1 MMSGKSFWAN
11 HIENLKRRGWTYLL
25 CIFTLFLALPVWRA
39 MQISAMQQRM
49 KIEPYY
55 YGYSDP
61 KEILRNAFLEQITFG
76 GELLLIIFAFAVLLA
91 IQGFSWQNSRKKLD
105 LYMSVPISSMAR
117 FRIIYLNGVW
127 IFASSYLVSL
137 LLALLVGTAMG
148 VASGRT
154 AICALAAYLA
164 NLIFFLA
171 VYNLT
176 LIAVMMTGKMLV
188 SLMAAM
194 VFFLYEYGIR
204 MLFDTL
210 RTIFFQTYCQ
220 MSSISLTV
228 WTSPLFAWTDNG
240 SQYALGYGTY
250 HFTMFLKALGL
261 VTAQAVIYG
270 GIAYYL
276 YRKRGA
282 QAAGHAM
289 AFPRSQGVVKLLL
302 MIPFTF
308 FVGLFFRQFSE
319 SSTFFTLLGM
329 GIGLLLGHGL
339 IQIIYDA
346 DIRSIL
352 KKKWHI
358 LAAGVVSAGIFAV
371 FYFDLT
377 GYDAWIP
384 QPSSIREVAFCFENG
399 NFGVYHYENL
409 FSEDMYYRSSGDYMM
424 AHMASE
430 ETATQEAVR
439 ELARRSQ
446 EVERGQN
453 IVSVM
458 IKYVLENGRSA
469 YRSILVDT
477 VASIDQLDILFADSQ
492 FQEARYQV
500 GDPAFEEH
508 AQELE
513 IVYSNGLEEE
523 EFFGDAQ
530 GLIHTF
536 AREIRGCSFR
546 LTQEEL
552 PVGILVLRY
561 HIPGEPEY
569 AYYTWRYPVYEAFD
583 ETVSL
588 LRKQDAYLELT
599 QGGGYLNPEQVASVT
614 ITCYNRKEIETDDF
628 GDKLTSAYE
637 EERVTT
643 ETFTDEEEIAQILPA
658 LYPESLEEVAGRS
671 SDRWGWDVKDY
682 DVSVVLKPGV
692 HIGTLDNRY
701 NPFLVIDEKLPDF
714 VREKMRYQ
722 E

>member
-1 MMSGKSFWAN
+1 MMSGKSFWVN
-11 HIENLKRRGWTYLL
+11 HMENLKRRGWTYLL
-25 CIFTLFLALPVWRA
+25 CAFTLFLALPVWQA

-55 YGYSDP
+55 YGYNNP
-61 KEILRNAFLEQITFG
+61 KEALRNAFLKEVTFG
-76 GELLLIIFAFAVLLA
+76 GELLLLIVAFAVLLA
-91 IQGFSWQNSRKKLD
+91 VQGFSWQNSRRKLD
-105 LYMSVPISSMAR
+105 LYMSVPISSRAR

-148 VASGRT
+148 VSAGRT
-154 AICALAAYLA
+154 AVCALAAYLA
-164 NLIFFLA
+164 NLVFFLA

-204 MLFDTL
+204 LLFDTL
-210 RTIFFQTYCQ
+210 RAIFFRTYCH
-220 MSSISLTV
+220 MSSVSQTV
-228 WTSPLFAWTDNG
+228 WTSPLFAWTNEG
-240 SQYALGYGTY
+240 SQYAMGYGTY
-250 HFTMFLKALGL
+250 HLTLFLKALGL

-270 GIAYYL
+270 CIAYYL
-276 YRKRGA
+276 YRKRSA

-308 FVGLFFRQFSE
+308 LTGLFFRQFSE
-319 SSTFFTLLGM
+319 SSTFFTLVGM
-329 GIGLLLGHGL
+329 GVGLLLGHGL
-339 IQIIYDA
+339 IQIIYEPDMK
-346 DIRSIL
+346 SIL

-358 LAAGVVSAGIFAV
+358 LAAGVVSAGIFAA

-384 QPSSIREVAFCFENG
+384 QSASIREVAFCFENG
-399 NFGVYHYENL
+399 NYDMNHYENL
-409 FSEDMYYRSSGDYMM
+409 FTKDMYYRSSGDYMM

-446 EVERGQN
+446 EVERGQKV
-453 IVSVM
+453 VSVT

-477 VASIDQLDILFADSQ
+477 AASVDQLDILFADSQ

-500 GDPAFEEH
+500 GAPAFEEH

-523 EFFGDAQ
+523 KFFGDAQ
-530 GLIHTF
+530 ELIHTF
-536 AREIRGCSFR
+536 ARELRGCSFR

-552 PVGILVLRY
+552 PAGLLVLRY
-561 HIPGEPEY
+561 RIPGEPENT
-569 AYYTWRYPVYEAFD
+569 YYSWRYPVYEAFD

-588 LRKQDAYLELT
+588 LREQDAYLELT
-599 QGGGYLNPEQVASVT
+599 QDGAYLEPEQVASVT
-614 ITCYNRKEIETDDF
+614 ITCYNRKEVETDDF
-628 GDKLTSAYE
+628 GNRITSAYE
-637 EERVTT
+637 EDRVMT

-658 LYPESLEEVAGRS
+658 LYPDSLEEAAGRS
-671 SDRWGWDVKDY
+671 SDRWGWDVRDY
-682 DVSVVLKPGV
+682 DVSVVLQPGV

-701 NPFLVIDEKLPDF
+701 NPFLVIEEKLPDF
-714 VREKMRYQ
+714 VREKTQYQ